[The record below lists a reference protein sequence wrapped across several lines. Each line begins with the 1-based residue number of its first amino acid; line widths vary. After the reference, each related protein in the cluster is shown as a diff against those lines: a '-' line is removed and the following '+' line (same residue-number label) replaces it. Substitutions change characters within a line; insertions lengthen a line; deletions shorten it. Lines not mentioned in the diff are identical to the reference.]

1 MHQLQFKP
9 HPVELTG
16 VEFKKLFIEN
26 LVGDLQGGKLRPPE
40 LRVWSDTEVSTTEL
54 QGNITLKV
62 QSEQFFREPEDNSK
76 QIPPAFKI
84 EVVAVASFRLS
95 RSYIRFHES
104 QHKDQNS
111 HVESSETLS
120 LEEILTVFMN
130 GEAPALIAWPY
141 IRAKIA
147 GLVMGVGLPQLHL
160 PLSQISTR
168 PEEALESADTDEPSN
183 GDEV

>member
-1 MHQLQFKP
+1 M
-9 HPVELTG
+9 
-16 VEFKKLFIEN
+16 EFKKLFIEN
-26 LVGDLQGGKLRPPE
+26 LADDLQGGKLRPPE

-62 QSEQFFREPEDNSK
+62 QSEQFFREPENSCN
-76 QIPPAFKI
+76 QTLPAFNI
-84 EVVAVASFRLS
+84 EVIAVASFRVS
-95 RSYIRFHES
+95 RSFIRFRERQKEDQDSQIES
-104 QHKDQNS
+104 NGA
-111 HVESSETLS
+111 LA

-130 GEAPALIAWPY
+130 GDAPALIAWPY

-168 PEEALESADTDEPSN
+168 PEEAPESADTDEPSN